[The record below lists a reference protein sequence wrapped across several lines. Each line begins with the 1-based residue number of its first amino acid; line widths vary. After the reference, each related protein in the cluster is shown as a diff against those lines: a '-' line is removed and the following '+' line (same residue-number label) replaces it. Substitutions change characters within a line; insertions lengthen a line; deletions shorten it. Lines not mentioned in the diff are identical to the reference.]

1 MEIKTVCICAVHLQ
15 GLLCIQNRKMSMCGQ
30 WLCFSLCSYN
40 ASLCRLPQQSSKG
53 DNGRHAGTVK
63 EEEGGH
69 ALEAHA
75 IFKITQVERSF
86 PPNIHYETSKQPNL
100 SAQQNNDMIND
111 LV

>member
-1 MEIKTVCICAVHLQ
+1 MQRIYSVYPVFKIVKWACVDSGCI
-15 GLLCIQNRKMSMCGQ
+15 
-30 WLCFSLCSYN
+30 SLCSYN

-53 DNGRHAGTVK
+53 DNGRHAGTVE

-86 PPNIHYETSKQPNL
+86 PPNIHYETSKQP
-100 SAQQNNDMIND
+100 SAQQNNDMNND